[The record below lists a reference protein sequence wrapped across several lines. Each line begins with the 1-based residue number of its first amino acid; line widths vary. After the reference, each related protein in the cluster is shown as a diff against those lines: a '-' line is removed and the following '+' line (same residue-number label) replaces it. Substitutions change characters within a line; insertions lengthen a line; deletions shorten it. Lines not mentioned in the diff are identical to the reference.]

1 MSTSSTVLFT
11 DLNLCS
17 RTYIKGYFL
26 ILSIEM
32 TTPTTKTSL
41 FTKSNWILII
51 NCLKQLIILM
61 DWKYLW
67 LKASASSTKLFWFKS
82 SFSSSDLL
90 LSLNPPHVSHL
101 ILISDLVILIAL
113 HVIFYFFR
121 HNVFYFVSY
130 VW

>member
-1 MSTSSTVLFT
+1 MSTSSTVLIT

-17 RTYIKGYFL
+17 WTYIKGYFL
-26 ILSIEM
+26 IISIEM

-67 LKASASSTKLFWFKS
+67 LKASAPSTKLLWFKS

-101 ILISDLVILIAL
+101 ILISDLVILIGL
-113 HVIFYFFR
+113 HVLLYFFR
-121 HNVFYFVSY
+121 HYIFYFVSY